1 LGGTG
6 VLGSV
11 GIILVR
17 HAGIFP
23 SILFGL
29 VVIGL
34 GGFGLTL
41 GIFGLL
47 RALAQKGQDFWYAL
61 SGVVLSGVAIALGL
75 TLFIA
80 AMIPGNALVGR

>member
-1 LGGTG
+1 MGGMGLLASAGIVG
-6 VLGSV
+6 VRGS
-11 GIILVR
+11 
-17 HAGIFP
+17 GIFP

-29 VVIGL
+29 TVLGL

-47 RALAQKGQDFWYAL
+47 RAVAQKMQDFWYAL
-61 SGVVLSGVAIALGL
+61 SGVILSGLAILLGL

-80 AMIPGNALVGR
+80 AMIL